1 MRLIDQLERDGGI
14 LFRWRSLLPLVF
26 LPAWLVA
33 IADGAVWQESLG
45 EGISDLW
52 TAVTLVVS
60 LAGLALRCAT
70 IGCVPAGSSGRNT
83 RRQHAEVLNTT
94 GMYSVV
100 RHPLYLGNGL
110 MILGVALATKTLWFP
125 VVAGL
130 GFWLYI
136 ERVIIA
142 EEAFLA
148 ERFGQRFLRWAANTP
163 AFLPRLRG
171 WRPSALS
178 FSLRTVLQREHHGF
192 LGVSAAF
199 TAFEAFVD
207 LFVEGDALDAW
218 LDKDWPWPVLLA
230 AATVLYLT
238 VQALRKRTHLLQVP
252 GR

>member
-1 MRLIDQLERDGGI
+1 MRLVDRLERDGGI
-14 LFRWRSLLPLVF
+14 LFRWRSVLPLVL

-33 IADGAVWQESLG
+33 IADGAIRQESLG

-52 TAVTLVVS
+52 TVVTLVFS
-60 LAGLALRCAT
+60 LAGLAVRCAT
-70 IGCVPAGSSGRNT
+70 IGSVPARTSGRNT
-83 RRQHAEVLNTT
+83 RGQQAEVLNTT

-100 RHPLYLGNGL
+100 RHPLYLGNCL

-130 GFWLYI
+130 AFWLYI
-136 ERVIIA
+136 ERVILA

-148 ERFGQRFLRWAANTP
+148 ERFGKRFLQWAAHTP
-163 AFLPRLRG
+163 AFLPRPRG
-171 WRPSALS
+171 WRAPALS

-192 LGVSAAF
+192 LAVAAAF

-207 LFVEGDALDAW
+207 LFVEGDALADW
-218 LDKDWPWPVLLA
+218 LDKDWPWPALLA
-230 AATVLYLT
+230 AAVVLYAT
-238 VQALRKRTHLLQVP
+238 VQTLRKRTHLLQVP